1 MLKRMSHTLCLA
13 LAIGIPVAAYGLG
26 PGARE
31 DRRSSAAPFELGQED
46 ALRVV
51 RNLVS
56 AWGGVRLR
64 GLQPDM
70 PMSASVWLWQGGE
83 AQRLNKA
90 SLGASNGDVVVT
102 LQDVDAV
109 SSTHM
114 YRMAVSYPDGTRAV
128 LHLPKAARRGM
139 IGTELGLVGSVDL
152 GAAEEVA
159 IWGYGEYER
168 ETPAPAQSI
177 RERAKAAL
185 WAVVIALEPGGAGPM
200 ER

>member
-1 MLKRMSHTLCLA
+1 
-13 LAIGIPVAAYGLG
+13 
-26 PGARE
+26 
-31 DRRSSAAPFELGQED
+31 
-46 ALRVV
+46 
-51 RNLVS
+51 
-56 AWGGVRLR
+56 
-64 GLQPDM
+64 
-70 PMSASVWLWQGGE
+70 
-83 AQRLNKA
+83 
-90 SLGASNGDVVVT
+90 
-102 LQDVDAV
+102 
-109 SSTHM
+109 M